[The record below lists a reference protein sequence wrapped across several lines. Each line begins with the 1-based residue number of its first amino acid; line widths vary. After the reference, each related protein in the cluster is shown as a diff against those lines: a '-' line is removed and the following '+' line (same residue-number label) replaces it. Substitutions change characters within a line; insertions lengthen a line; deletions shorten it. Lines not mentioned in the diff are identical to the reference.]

1 MNRSK
6 NHLLYE
12 LYLEEADA
20 PELFDKT
27 QRYSLSHI
35 VKFVEIYDQLR
46 DGQTAKEIIKIATGN
61 DIEEIEDMNDNDF
74 SVYSSLKHLYRNTT
88 SMEVDILDEVIGKI
102 NKYHESKR
110 S

>member
-1 MNRSK
+1 MRSK

-12 LYLEEADA
+12 LYLEEVDA

-35 VKFVEIYDQLR
+35 VKFVEVYDQLR
-46 DGQTAKEIIKIATGN
+46 DGQTAKEILKIATGKVIN
-61 DIEEIEDMNDNDF
+61 EIEDMNDLDF
-74 SVYSSLKHLYRNTT
+74 STYSSIKNLYRNTT
-88 SMEVDILDEVIGKI
+88 AIEVDILDEVVQKI